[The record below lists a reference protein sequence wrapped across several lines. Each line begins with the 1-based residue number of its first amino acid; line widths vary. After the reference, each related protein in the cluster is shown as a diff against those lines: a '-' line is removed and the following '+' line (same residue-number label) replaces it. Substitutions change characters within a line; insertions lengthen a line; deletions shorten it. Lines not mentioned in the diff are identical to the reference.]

1 MEVIK
6 VDNYEQNVCLSFL
19 LELFIFIFFSP
30 LLYAAELKYF
40 VDFNVH
46 VSAT

>member
-19 LELFIFIFFSP
+19 LELSIFISP
-30 LLYAAELKYF
+30 SSLLHVVQLKYF
-40 VDFNVH
+40 VDFGVP